1 MSLKEKLAII
11 NDHAPYFLCF
21 SPFKIYWNKRWCGS
35 QLLFRYQLNNIIREC
50 FKKTGQN
57 WAFGWTSADP
67 SHPPAPHLRP
77 KAHVCPDFF
86 TNLFLFFSYL
96 FFSIVKLSQ
105 RMYVQLK
112 TSPKFVHRCVSLC
125 NIKSL
130 INLYISIHFSF

>member
-1 MSLKEKLAII
+1 M
-11 NDHAPYFLCF
+11 
-21 SPFKIYWNKRWCGS
+21 
-35 QLLFRYQLNNIIREC
+35 
-50 FKKTGQN
+50 
-57 WAFGWTSADP
+57 
-67 SHPPAPHLRP
+67 PPLQLRP

-130 INLYISIHFSF
+130 ITFISLFIFHFRFFFIFHFSSFFSILTSLSLLCPFWRLKWTVGDPQCLYGTMVNHTGP